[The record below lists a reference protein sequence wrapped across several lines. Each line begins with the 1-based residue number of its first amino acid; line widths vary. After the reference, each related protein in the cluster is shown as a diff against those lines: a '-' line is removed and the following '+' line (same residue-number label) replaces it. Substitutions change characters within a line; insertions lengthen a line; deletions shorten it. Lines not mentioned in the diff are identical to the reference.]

1 MRSNE
6 TVEIPFSIARF
17 AASFPTR
24 AATSILF
31 LPAASAATSLSS
43 EEAVARVYPEGIHNC
58 IAAFLR
64 EAGFAVRTAT
74 LDEPEHGLTQ
84 EVLDNTDVLFWWGHM
99 AHGEVKDEIVER
111 VYRRVMDGM
120 GMVVLHSGHA
130 SKIMQKLMGTN
141 SGELKWREIGEKEIL
156 WAVSP
161 SHPILRGLPEKIGF
175 EAIIEPVREL
185 FKDEVR
191 AVGTALGLPAE
202 LIHRQPFPGPGLAVR
217 TLGEVNHEKLDILR
231 EADAIFREEIAAAG
245 LDKRIWQYFVVLL
258 DVRSTGVRKGSR
270 SYDYA
275 VALRAI
281 NSIDAMSATVYR
293 LPYDLLERV
302 TARITTEVEGIN
314 RVVYDITGKPPATI
328 EWE

>member
-1 MRSNE
+1 M
-6 TVEIPFSIARF
+6 
-17 AASFPTR
+17 
-24 AATSILF
+24 
-31 LPAASAATSLSS
+31 
-43 EEAVARVYPEGIHNC
+43 
-58 IAAFLR
+58 
-64 EAGFAVRTAT
+64 
-74 LDEPEHGLTQ
+74 
-84 EVLDNTDVLFWWGHM
+84 
-99 AHGEVKDEIVER
+99 
-111 VYRRVMDGM
+111 
-120 GMVVLHSGHA
+120 
-130 SKIMQKLMGTN
+130 
-141 SGELKWREIGEKEIL
+141 
-156 WAVSP
+156 
-161 SHPILRGLPEKIGF
+161 
-175 EAIIEPVREL
+175 
-185 FKDEVR
+185 
-191 AVGTALGLPAE
+191 
-202 LIHRQPFPGPGLAVR
+202 R
-217 TLGEVNHEKLDILR
+217 TLGEANREKLDILR

>member
-1 MRSNE
+1 MDPIRVTVWNE
-6 TVEIPFSIARF
+6 YRHEKT
-17 AASFPTR
+17 
-24 AATSILF
+24 
-31 LPAASAATSLSS
+31 
-43 EEAVARVYPEGIHNC
+43 EEAVAKVYPEGIHNC

-64 EAGFAVRTAT
+64 DAGFAVKTAT

-191 AVGTALGLPAE
+191 AVGTALGLLLGMGLHQFVIRTAE
-202 LIHRQPFPGPGLAVR
+202 VDMVMFGRAVYWPSYVYSAVLTILFGMLVNLVMHR
-217 TLGEVNHEKLDILR
+217 KL
-231 EADAIFREEIAAAG
+231 
-245 LDKRIWQYFVVLL
+245 
-258 DVRSTGVRKGSR
+258 RSIS
-270 SYDYA
+270 
-275 VALRAI
+275 
-281 NSIDAMSATVYR
+281 M
-293 LPYDLLERV
+293 
-302 TARITTEVEGIN
+302 VESM
-314 RVVYDITGKPPATI
+314 KAP
-328 EWE
+328 E

>member
-1 MRSNE
+1 MFE
-6 TVEIPFSIARF
+6 
-17 AASFPTR
+17 
-24 AATSILF
+24 
-31 LPAASAATSLSS
+31 
-43 EEAVARVYPEGIHNC
+43 EEALKLGKIDFLVQGTIYPDVIESFGVDGTSVKAHHNV
-58 IAAFLR
+58 
-64 EAGFAVRTAT
+64 G
-74 LDEPEHGLTQ
+74 
-84 EVLDNTDVLFWWGHM
+84 
-99 AHGEVKDEIVER
+99 
-111 VYRRVMDGM
+111 
-120 GMVVLHSGHA
+120 
-130 SKIMQKLMGTN
+130 
-141 SGELKWREIGEKEIL
+141 
-156 WAVSP
+156 
-161 SHPILRGLPEKIGF
+161 GLPEKIGF

-217 TLGEVNHEKLDILR
+217 TLGEVNREKLDILR

>member
-1 MRSNE
+1 MTDPEKKRKIIGE
-6 TVEIPFSIARF
+6 EFIRVFE
-17 AASFPTR
+17 
-24 AATSILF
+24 
-31 LPAASAATSLSS
+31 
-43 EEAVARVYPEGIHNC
+43 EEALKLGKIDFLVQGTIYPDVIESFGVDGTSVKAHHNV
-58 IAAFLR
+58 
-64 EAGFAVRTAT
+64 G
-74 LDEPEHGLTQ
+74 
-84 EVLDNTDVLFWWGHM
+84 
-99 AHGEVKDEIVER
+99 
-111 VYRRVMDGM
+111 
-120 GMVVLHSGHA
+120 
-130 SKIMQKLMGTN
+130 
-141 SGELKWREIGEKEIL
+141 
-156 WAVSP
+156 
-161 SHPILRGLPEKIGF
+161 GLPEKIGF

-191 AVGTALGLPAE
+191 AVGTALGLP
-202 LIHRQPFPGPGLAVR
+202 GPGLAVR
-217 TLGEVNHEKLDILR
+217 TLGEVNREKLDILR

>member
-1 MRSNE
+1 MHRAIGRQLICLHVDTGLMRKGE
-6 TVEIPFSIARF
+6 TAMVEKMFKQHMDMNLICVDASERF
-17 AASFPTR
+17 LQKLKGVTDPEKKRKIIGEEFIR
-24 AATSILF
+24 VF
-31 LPAASAATSLSS
+31 E
-43 EEAVARVYPEGIHNC
+43 EEALKLGKIDFLVQGTIYPDVIESFGVDGTSVKAHHNV
-58 IAAFLR
+58 
-64 EAGFAVRTAT
+64 G
-74 LDEPEHGLTQ
+74 
-84 EVLDNTDVLFWWGHM
+84 
-99 AHGEVKDEIVER
+99 
-111 VYRRVMDGM
+111 
-120 GMVVLHSGHA
+120 
-130 SKIMQKLMGTN
+130 
-141 SGELKWREIGEKEIL
+141 
-156 WAVSP
+156 
-161 SHPILRGLPEKIGF
+161 GLPEKIGF

-217 TLGEVNHEKLDILR
+217 TLGEVNREKLDILR

>member
-1 MRSNE
+1 MNPIRVTVWNE
-6 TVEIPFSIARF
+6 YRHERT
-17 AASFPTR
+17 
-24 AATSILF
+24 
-31 LPAASAATSLSS
+31 

-84 EVLDNTDVLFWWGHM
+84 EVLDDTDVLFWWGHM

-120 GMVVLHSGHA
+120 GLIVLHSGHA

-161 SHPILRGLPEKIGF
+161 PHPILRGLPEKIGF

-217 TLGEVNHEKLDILR
+217 TLGEVNREKLDILR
-231 EADAIFREEIAAAG
+231 EADAIFREEMHLAG
-245 LDKRIWQYFVVLL
+245 LDRTTSQYFAALTNM
-258 DVRSTGVRKGSR
+258 RSVGVMGDERT
-270 SYDYA
+270 YDYA
-275 VALRAI
+275 IALRAVQTQDFMTATW
-281 NSIDAMSATVYR
+281 SRIDWE
-293 LPYDLLERV
+293 LLDKV
-302 TARITTEVEGIN
+302 SSRIVGEVKHIN
-314 RVVYDITGKPPATI
+314 RVLYDITSKPPATV
-328 EWE
+328 EFE

>member
-1 MRSNE
+1 MDPIRVTVWNE
-6 TVEIPFSIARF
+6 YRHEKT
-17 AASFPTR
+17 
-24 AATSILF
+24 
-31 LPAASAATSLSS
+31 
-43 EEAVARVYPEGIHNC
+43 EEAVAKVYPEGIHNC

-64 EAGFAVRTAT
+64 DAGFAVKTAT

-217 TLGEVNHEKLDILR
+217 TLGEVNREKLDILR